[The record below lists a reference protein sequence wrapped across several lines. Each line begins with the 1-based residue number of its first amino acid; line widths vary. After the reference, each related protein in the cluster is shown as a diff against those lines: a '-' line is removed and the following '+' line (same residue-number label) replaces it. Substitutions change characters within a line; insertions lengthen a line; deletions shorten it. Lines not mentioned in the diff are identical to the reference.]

1 MMFYTGKNIS
11 EWNEKESQSKENAN
25 RCEILLIATVVNL
38 SLPQMKI
45 IENEILF
52 HHFRNV
58 KIAVTIVRS

>member
-11 EWNEKESQSKENAN
+11 EWNEKESQSKEKGN
-25 RCEILLIATVVNL
+25 RWEILLIATVVNL
-38 SLPQMKI
+38 SLPKI
-45 IENEILF
+45 IGNEILF

>member
-11 EWNEKESQSKENAN
+11 EWNEKESQSKEKAN
-25 RCEILLIATVVNL
+25 RWEILLIATVVNL
-38 SLPQMKI
+38 SLPKI
-45 IENEILF
+45 IGNEILF